1 MKDVNLNSLKIFLE
15 VANCKSFLE
24 ASNKLFI
31 TQPAVSR
38 SVSNLEQ
45 ELGVT
50 LFYRANKGINL
61 TQAGEVLLS
70 YLNECKNLLD
80 SCDRVLESLNDSEN
94 GEIVIGVQSHIVRNY
109 LMSKMKHFR
118 ENHPNIKI
126 ILIDLSTVD
135 LIEYLEKRKVDLV
148 IDSSPIESIYNNL
161 VIEPIKTLETGF
173 IKSSNNKNKIKNMAD
188 LAKES
193 LILPIARSSLR
204 KNINNLFKEKGL
216 DINPV
221 LEYGTEELIIDS
233 VRRNMGVGYV
243 VKDAVL
249 YLVEDGVVEYV
260 DIEEQLPTMEI
271 NLVYINNYLTNVSKR
286 FIEEEIYENGV
297 RNVH

>member
-61 TQAGEVLLS
+61 TPAGEVLLS

-80 SCDRVLESLNDSEN
+80 SCDRVLESMNDSEN

-118 ENHPNIKI
+118 QNHPKIKI

-161 VIEPIKTLETGF
+161 VIEPIKTLETSF
-173 IKSSNNKNKIKNMAD
+173 IKSVNNKNKITTLED
-188 LAKES
+188 LANEG
-193 LILPIARSSLR
+193 LILPIARSSIR
-204 KNINNLFKEKGL
+204 KNINNLFKEKGIAI
-216 DINPV
+216 DPI
-221 LEYGTEELIIDS
+221 LEYGTEELIIES

-243 VKDAVL
+243 VKDAVE
-249 YLVEDGVVEYV
+249 YLVEDKIIEYV
-260 DIEEQLPTMEI
+260 NVEEQLPTMEI
-271 NLVYINNYLTNVSKR
+271 NLVYISNYLTNVSKR
-286 FIEEEIYENGV
+286 FIKEEIYEDGV
-297 RNVH
+297 

>member
-126 ILIDLSTVD
+126 VLIDLSTVD

-173 IKSSNNKNKIKNMAD
+173 IKSSSNKNKIKNMAD
-188 LAKES
+188 ISKES

-249 YLVEDGVVEYV
+249 YLVEDGVLEYV

>member
-15 VANCKSFLE
+15 VASCKSFLE

-61 TQAGEVLLS
+61 TPAGEVLLS

-80 SCDRVLESLNDSEN
+80 SCDRVLESMNDSEN

-109 LMSKMKHFR
+109 LMGKMKHFR
-118 ENHPNIKI
+118 ENHPKIKI
-126 ILIDLSTVD
+126 VLIDLSTVD

-161 VIEPIKTLETGF
+161 VIEPIKTLETSF
-173 IKSSNNKNKIKNMAD
+173 IKSVNNKNKINTLED
-188 LAKES
+188 LANEG
-193 LILPIARSSLR
+193 LILPIARSSIR
-204 KNINNLFKEKGL
+204 KNINNLFKEKAIAI
-216 DINPV
+216 DPI
-221 LEYGTEELIIDS
+221 LEYGTEELIIES

-243 VKDAVL
+243 VKDAVS
-249 YLVEDGVVEYV
+249 YLVEDKIIEYV
-260 DIEEQLPTMEI
+260 NVDEQLPTMEI

-286 FIEEEIYENGV
+286 FIKEEIYEDGV
-297 RNVH
+297 

>member
-15 VANCKSFLE
+15 VASCKSFLE

-61 TQAGEVLLS
+61 TPAGEVLLS

-80 SCDRVLESLNDSEN
+80 SCDRVLESMNDSEN

-109 LMSKMKHFR
+109 LMGKMKHFR
-118 ENHPNIKI
+118 QNHPKIKI
-126 ILIDLSTVD
+126 VLIDLSTVD

-161 VIEPIKTLETGF
+161 VIEPIKTLETSF
-173 IKSSNNKNKIKNMAD
+173 IKSVNNKNKINTLED
-188 LAKES
+188 LANEG
-193 LILPIARSSLR
+193 LILPIARSSIR
-204 KNINNLFKEKGL
+204 KNINNLFKEKAIAI
-216 DINPV
+216 DPI
-221 LEYGTEELIIDS
+221 LEYGTEELIIES

-243 VKDAVL
+243 VKDAVS
-249 YLVEDGVVEYV
+249 YLVEDKIIEYV
-260 DIEEQLPTMEI
+260 NVDEQLPTMEI
-271 NLVYINNYLTNVSKR
+271 NLVYISNYLTNVSKR
-286 FIEEEIYENGV
+286 FIKEEIYEDGV
-297 RNVH
+297 

>member
-1 MKDVNLNSLKIFLE
+1 MKNVNLNSLKIFLE
-15 VANCKSFLE
+15 VASCKSFLE

-61 TQAGEVLLS
+61 TPAGEVLLS

-80 SCDRVLESLNDSEN
+80 SCDRVLESMNDSEN

-109 LMSKMKHFR
+109 LMGKMKHFR
-118 ENHPNIKI
+118 QNHPKIKI
-126 ILIDLSTVD
+126 VLIDLSTVD

-161 VIEPIKTLETGF
+161 VIEPIKTLETSF
-173 IKSSNNKNKIKNMAD
+173 IKSVNNKNKINTLED
-188 LAKES
+188 LANEG
-193 LILPIARSSLR
+193 LILPIARSSIR
-204 KNINNLFKEKGL
+204 KNINNLFKEKAIAI
-216 DINPV
+216 DPI
-221 LEYGTEELIIDS
+221 LEYGTEELIIES

-243 VKDAVL
+243 VKDAVS
-249 YLVEDGVVEYV
+249 YLVEDKIIEYV
-260 DIEEQLPTMEI
+260 NVDEQLPTMEI
-271 NLVYINNYLTNVSKR
+271 NLVYISNYLTNVSKR
-286 FIEEEIYENGV
+286 FIKEEIYEDGV
-297 RNVH
+297 

>member
-1 MKDVNLNSLKIFLE
+1 MNQIVESKRIQYTAS
-15 VANCKSFLE
+15 SF
-24 ASNKLFI
+24 S
-31 TQPAVSR
+31 
-38 SVSNLEQ
+38 
-45 ELGVT
+45 
-50 LFYRANKGINL
+50 
-61 TQAGEVLLS
+61 
-70 YLNECKNLLD
+70 
-80 SCDRVLESLNDSEN
+80 
-94 GEIVIGVQSHIVRNY
+94 
-109 LMSKMKHFR
+109 
-118 ENHPNIKI
+118 
-126 ILIDLSTVD
+126 
-135 LIEYLEKRKVDLV
+135 
-148 IDSSPIESIYNNL
+148 
-161 VIEPIKTLETGF
+161 
-173 IKSSNNKNKIKNMAD
+173 
-188 LAKES
+188 KES

-249 YLVEDGVVEYV
+249 YLVEDGVIEYV

>member
-1 MKDVNLNSLKIFLE
+1 M
-15 VANCKSFLE
+15 
-24 ASNKLFI
+24 FI

-61 TQAGEVLLS
+61 TPAGEVLLS

-80 SCDRVLESLNDSEN
+80 SCDRVLESMNDSEN

-109 LMSKMKHFR
+109 LMGKMKHFR
-118 ENHPNIKI
+118 QNHPKIKI
-126 ILIDLSTVD
+126 VLIDLSTVD

-161 VIEPIKTLETGF
+161 VIEPIKTLETSF
-173 IKSSNNKNKIKNMAD
+173 IKSVNNKNKINTLED
-188 LAKES
+188 LANEG
-193 LILPIARSSLR
+193 LILPIARSSIR
-204 KNINNLFKEKGL
+204 KNINNLFKEKSIAI
-216 DINPV
+216 DPI
-221 LEYGTEELIIDS
+221 LEYGTEELIIES

-243 VKDAVL
+243 VKDAVS
-249 YLVEDGVVEYV
+249 YLVEDKIIEYV
-260 DIEEQLPTMEI
+260 NVDEQLPTMEI
-271 NLVYINNYLTNVSKR
+271 NLVYISNYLTNVSKR
-286 FIEEEIYENGV
+286 FIKEEIYEDGV
-297 RNVH
+297 

>member
-15 VANCKSFLE
+15 VASCKSFLE

-61 TQAGEVLLS
+61 TPAGEVLLS

-80 SCDRVLESLNDSEN
+80 SCDRVLESMNDSEN

-109 LMSKMKHFR
+109 LMGKMKHFR
-118 ENHPNIKI
+118 QNHPKIKI
-126 ILIDLSTVD
+126 VLIDLSTVD

-161 VIEPIKTLETGF
+161 VIEPIKTLETSF
-173 IKSSNNKNKIKNMAD
+173 IKSVNNKNKINTLED
-188 LAKES
+188 LANEG
-193 LILPIARSSLR
+193 LILPIARSSIR
-204 KNINNLFKEKGL
+204 KNINNLFKEKAIAI
-216 DINPV
+216 DPI
-221 LEYGTEELIIDS
+221 LEYGTEELIIES

-243 VKDAVL
+243 VKDAVS
-249 YLVEDGVVEYV
+249 YLVEDKIIEYV
-260 DIEEQLPTMEI
+260 NVDEQLPTMEI

-286 FIEEEIYENGV
+286 FIKEEIYEDGV
-297 RNVH
+297 

>member
-15 VANCKSFLE
+15 VASCKSFLE

-61 TQAGEVLLS
+61 TPAGEVLLS

-80 SCDRVLESLNDSEN
+80 SCDRVLESMNDSEN

-109 LMSKMKHFR
+109 LMGKMKHFR
-118 ENHPNIKI
+118 ENHPKIKI
-126 ILIDLSTVD
+126 VLIDLSTVD

-161 VIEPIKTLETGF
+161 VIEPIKTLETSF
-173 IKSSNNKNKIKNMAD
+173 IKSVNNKNKINTLED
-188 LAKES
+188 LANEG
-193 LILPIARSSLR
+193 LILPIARSSIR
-204 KNINNLFKEKGL
+204 KNINNLFKEKAIAI
-216 DINPV
+216 DPI
-221 LEYGTEELIIDS
+221 LEYGTEELIIES

-243 VKDAVL
+243 VKDAVS
-249 YLVEDGVVEYV
+249 YLVEDKIIEYV
-260 DIEEQLPTMEI
+260 NVDEQLPTMEI
-271 NLVYINNYLTNVSKR
+271 NLVYISNYLTNVSKR
-286 FIEEEIYENGV
+286 FIKEEIYEDGV
-297 RNVH
+297 

>member
-188 LAKES
+188 LSKES

>member
-249 YLVEDGVVEYV
+249 YLVEDGVIEYV